1 MEATGSGPWHVFFG
15 LFVNRQRVISLI
27 DGLNLYHCISN
38 LQRPE
43 LQWSNL
49 KALSQ
54 TFLKSQSEKLFQVF
68 YFSSYADHV
77 SEETQNRQKAYVRAL
92 ELSGIVPIFGHFKR
106 KNRKCPF
113 CENKWVGH
121 EEKETDVNIALY
133 LLDLAYQNAFD
144 RALVISNDSDLAPA
158 IKMVRKRFPNKRITT
173 VSPPHH
179 FHSIEL
185 INVSSD
191 KTKIR
196 VEHLEKSLFPAVI
209 SDPSGIISVSRPLEY
224 MPVTRNNFAKNR
236 SY

>member
-1 MEATGSGPWHVFFG
+1 VI
-15 LFVNRQRVISLI
+15 RQRVVSLI

-38 LQRPE
+38 LRRPE

-54 TFLKSQSEKLFQVF
+54 SFLKSQSEKLFQVF
-68 YFSSYADHV
+68 YFFSYADHV
-77 SEETQNRQKAYVRAL
+77 PEATQKCQKSYVRAL
-92 ELSGIVPIFGHFKR
+92 ELSGIIPIFGHFKR
-106 KNRKCPF
+106 KNRKCPL
-113 CENKWVGH
+113 CEHRWIGH

-133 LLDLAYQNAFD
+133 LLDLAYQDAFD

-158 IKMVRKRFPNKRITT
+158 IQMVRKRFPNKRITT

-179 FHSIEL
+179 FHSVEL
-185 INVSSD
+185 IKISSD

-196 VEHLEKSLFPAVI
+196 VEHLERSLFPAVI

-224 MPVTRNNFAKNR
+224 MPVSMSHLAKTRT
-236 SY
+236 Y